1 MYKCAKINIGDFMED
16 KKEETLT
23 KRKMRLW
30 FKILIATVIF
40 IIGLILYSR
49 FVATTGLIVK
59 EYLIVNDELP
69 ASFSGL
75 KIAHISDIHYG
86 QTTNIDELQ
95 KIIKQVNQYNP
106 DIIVITGDL
115 LDSDIKYTKKEIKE
129 LYNTLKNLNAK
140 LGKYIIKGNH
150 DNLHKDF
157 ETIVLNSNLTSLD
170 EQYNVLYFEDYEP
183 ILIAGMS
190 TGEYTNKTPQEKVQD
205 AINEIKSKEISYSI
219 LIMHEP
225 DYINDI
231 EYDNFD
237 LVLAGHSHNGQVR
250 LPIIGALVL
259 PPHAKEYYDEYYK
272 LQNTDLY
279 ISSGIGTSTI
289 KFRLFNRP
297 SFNLYR
303 IVNK

>member
-1 MYKCAKINIGDFMED
+1 MRRN
-16 KKEETLT
+16 EEKTP

-30 FKILIATVIF
+30 VKLLILFFVI
-40 IIGLILYSR
+40 IIGIILYSR
-49 FVATTGLIVK
+49 YIGTMGLFTK
-59 EYLIVNDELP
+59 EYLIINKDLP
-69 ASFSGL
+69 ESFNGL
-75 KIAHISDIHYG
+75 KIAHITDIHYG
-86 QTTNIDELQ
+86 QTINKNSL
-95 KIIKQVNQYNP
+95 KKLVKQVNEYQP

-115 LDSDIKYTKKEIKE
+115 LDEDIEYTNQDIKDIEE
-129 LYNTLKNLNAK
+129 CLSEFEAA
-140 LGKYIIKGNH
+140 LGKYIIMGNH
-150 DNLHKDF
+150 DNTQNIYT
-157 ETIVLNSNLTSLD
+157 EIVINSGLTDLNESH
-170 EQYNVLYFEDYEP
+170 EMLYYKSDKP

-190 TGEYTNKTPQEKVQD
+190 TGEYSGLAAQEKVRESIQS
-205 AINEIKSKEISYSI
+205 IKENEISYSI

-231 EYDNFD
+231 EYENFD

-250 LPIIGALVL
+250 LPIIGALIL
-259 PPHAKEYYDEYYK
+259 PPHAQEYYDEYYK

-279 ISSGIGTSTI
+279 ISSGIGTSTL